1 MRATQ
6 GRFVVSTVLS
16 SASLPH
22 QSRDKSCGACLG
34 WQASL
39 SFLRRRPEPPSRRCV
54 GLETGGPTVGGLRME
69 KRSLC
74 SLGLCTPFSA
84 SLFQVPLI

>member
-1 MRATQ
+1 MRETQ
-6 GRFVVSTVLS
+6 GRFVASTVLS

-39 SFLRRRPEPPSRRCV
+39 SYLRRRPEPSSRRWV
-54 GLETGGPTVGGLRME
+54 GLETGGPAVGGLRME
-69 KRSLC
+69 GRILC
-74 SLGLCTPFSA
+74 SLGLCTSFSA
-84 SLFQVPLI
+84 SLSQVLLV